1 MNNIGGISDM
11 VNITESTLFIFS
23 GEMQNI
29 SIGEIAVVYN
39 IYNSSFNIFNVQIS
53 NMNSHLIYFSWGF
66 IKIYNTSFRNSN
78 SSSSLGN
85 DFAIKIEYNSVFNI
99 SYCIFEALMK
109 TVIYKLSCI

>member
-11 VNITESTLFIFS
+11 VNITESTLFILS

-29 SIGEIAVVYN
+29 SIGEKAVVYI
-39 IYNSSFNIFNVQIS
+39 IYNSSFNIFNVQIC
-53 NMNSHLIYFSWGF
+53 NMNSHLIYSSWSF

-78 SSSSLGN
+78 SSSSVGN